1 MVHAHVSNILLLATL
16 IPIPKDKLGDLSAS
30 NNYRSIAISSLILK
44 VFDWIIILLFG
55 ESLGL
60 DDLQFSCQKNC
71 STTMCTWMVIEGISY
86 FIRNGSEVFTCT
98 MDMTKAFDMVRHSV
112 LFGKLINQNLSAIFS
127 RLLMRMYTLQYANV
141 CWNGKRSHCFKMNN
155 GVKQGAVLS
164 AILYCIYMNDLYKKL
179 REKKTGCWI
188 NGDFVGIV
196 GYADD
201 NFLMSPTLDGLQEM
215 LDTCEEYANEHNLTF
230 STNDN
235 PNKSKTKCMAFLR
248 KKRTLANMTLCEKKL
263 PWVDYVRH
271 LGNTIVNNIDG
282 MSQDIIEKRAQYITR
297 NNELLQEFS
306 FAHPSTKCLI
316 NNVFNTHFNGSSLW
330 NLFNN
335 ASEKLEKSWN
345 VSQRLIFSLPRETH
359 KYLIEPVSETQHIK
373 QSLMKRFSRFSNMI
387 SGSKKNAM
395 LNLYNNVSQ
404 DCQSTTGYN
413 LRRIMLHSDLTHNK
427 GKYKDQP
434 PYYAVPP
441 NQTWRIN
448 LVKELVNINSGRL
461 HLINF
466 SKEDISC
473 LMQYGCCT

>member
-1 MVHAHVSNILLLATL
+1 M
-16 IPIPKDKLGDLSAS
+16 
-30 NNYRSIAISSLILK
+30 
-44 VFDWIIILLFG
+44 
-55 ESLGL
+55 
-60 DDLQFSCQKNC
+60 
-71 STTMCTWMVIEGISY
+71 
-86 FIRNGSEVFTCT
+86 
-98 MDMTKAFDMVRHSV
+98 
-112 LFGKLINQNLSAIFS
+112 
-127 RLLMRMYTLQYANV
+127 
-141 CWNGKRSHCFKMNN
+141 
-155 GVKQGAVLS
+155 
-164 AILYCIYMNDLYKKL
+164 IYIKKL

-248 KKRTLANMTLCEKKL
+248 KKRTMANMTLCEKKL

-271 LGNTIVNNIDG
+271 LGNTIVNNING

-395 LNLYNNVSQ
+395 RNLYNNVSQ

-434 PYYAVPP
+434 PYYAAPP

-466 SKEDISC
+466 SKEDILSYAIQ
-473 LMQYGCCT
+473 LLHLIQLFYIFIYLFYNYFLYIHV